1 MLGDAGLV
9 CTPVRTPRQLML
21 MELFPHL
28 LPMAPLGAAALL
40 LTTAALA
47 TAPLSAAERLERIPP
62 AFRGIWMAEPRH
74 CTAKATDE
82 SWLRIEADRITFY
95 ESTGPVLA
103 VVGSGRNEIG
113 LITELSGEGS
123 TWLHLLRLRL
133 DSTGNRLALEAVG
146 LEGASARV
154 RCPDR

>member
-9 CTPVRTPRQLML
+9 CTPARTPRQVKFMV
-21 MELFPHL
+21 L
-28 LPMAPLGAAALL
+28 LPHPLSMAPLGAAALL

-47 TAPLSAAERLERIPP
+47 TAPLAAAERLGRIPP
-62 AFRGIWMAEPRH
+62 VFRGIWMAKPRH
-74 CTAKATDE
+74 CHARATDE
-82 SWLRIEADRITFY
+82 SWLRIEADRISFY

-133 DSTGNRLALEAVG
+133 DGTGNRLAMETVG
-146 LEGASARV
+146 VEGAAARV

>member
-1 MLGDAGLV
+1 
-9 CTPVRTPRQLML
+9 
-21 MELFPHL
+21 
-28 LPMAPLGAAALL
+28 MASFQAAAVLL
-40 LTTAALA
+40 TAALA
-47 TAPLSAAERLERIPP
+47 GGAPLYAAERLERIPS
-62 AFRGIWMAEPRH
+62 AFHGVWMAKPPQCH
-74 CTAKATDE
+74 APATDE
-82 SWLRIEADRITFY
+82 SWLRIEAGRISFY

-146 LEGASARV
+146 QEGASARV